1 MQKHVSVAFSTREDV
16 PALILTL
23 AILLGEVWF
32 SKELFAAVS
41 SEQPQE
47 SSGNTGGFVRA
58 TRSGDV
64 ITL

>member
-1 MQKHVSVAFSTREDV
+1 MQKHVSGAFSTREDV
-16 PALILTL
+16 LALILTL

-32 SKELFAAVS
+32 SKDLVAAVS
-41 SEQPQE
+41 SKQPQE